1 MAQPKHV
8 TKKYDPAKAPPLF
21 PRIHPKTLAAKTTKR
36 INDLALP
43 TKRTLLA
50 NMRFPTS
57 ANIASTLLRVQKS
70 RYRRYR
76 FFCNARQQREMK
88 RKQRIL
94 AKLRRAIKP
103 DEWEHHM
110 EVLEILSAPK
120 VPPKP
125 RPIKK
130 KKWRPF
136 NVRRLEELATPPA
149 REMPVGR
156 DPFKVP
162 ITALTY
168 KISKRLLKIAF
179 PKVPTEIMPP
189 RVPGQVSPAALK
201 AVGTYFSNFFPS
213 SLFLSFSLSLPPPRF
228 QLATQRGRKIFDGSR
243 RACLLKTGV
252 GKWPSWKVPLFESFP
267 RDLTFAFGWRR
278 SV

>member
-1 MAQPKHV
+1 MFLVDKSSEN
-8 TKKYDPAKAPPLF
+8 
-21 PRIHPKTLAAKTTKR
+21 R
-36 INDLALP
+36 
-43 TKRTLLA
+43 
-50 NMRFPTS
+50 S
-57 ANIASTLLRVQKS
+57 ATNENSVG
-70 RYRRYR
+70 
-76 FFCNARQQREMK
+76 K
-88 RKQRIL
+88 RKRKESSIDRIV
-94 AKLRRAIKP
+94 
-103 DEWEHHM
+103 E
-110 EVLEILSAPK
+110 SQ
-120 VPPKP
+120 
-125 RPIKK
+125 IKK

-252 GKWPSWKVPLFESFP
+252 GKWPSWKIPLFESFP